1 MSSMGRGG
9 GVGSGMEDGGVIN
22 CNDLWLENF
31 FHLILYS
38 LLHSKGSYWDNVR
51 VRFE

>member
-1 MSSMGRGG
+1 M
-9 GVGSGMEDGGVIN
+9 GSGMEDGGVIN